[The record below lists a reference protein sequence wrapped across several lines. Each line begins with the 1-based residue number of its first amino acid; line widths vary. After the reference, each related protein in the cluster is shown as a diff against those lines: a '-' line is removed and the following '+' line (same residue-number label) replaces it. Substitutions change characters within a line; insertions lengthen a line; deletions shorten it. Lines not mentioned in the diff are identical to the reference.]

1 MHSLRASLGVFLSL
15 LLCGFP
21 ASTGAGGKPLGLLT
35 LAYGAR
41 LNTAE
46 AFAGLSVFAGEEMA
60 TEADGKAMVRIGT
73 SVATLAGDS
82 RMTLQS
88 DGDGAHVD
96 LQAGSVYISS
106 AKKSPLEVHA
116 EDALLRPHSSQD
128 TQARIWMYA
137 PRVLQVTTRAGGLD
151 FSYHG
156 EFRVLPEGQ
165 TYRIYLDSD
174 AGPEAQ
180 GPAGAGSG
188 NSTGPAQ
195 NAGTSTGTKVAYFIV
210 AGVGA
215 GLTAWAINDVIQ
227 SNNGVE
233 SPAKP

>member
-1 MHSLRASLGVFLSL
+1 MRSFRGLLAVSLSL
-15 LLCGFP
+15 SLCGFTLP
-21 ASTGAGGKPLGLLT
+21 VRAAGKPLGLLT

-46 AFAGLSVFAGEEMA
+46 AFAGLSVFPGEEMA
-60 TEADGKAMVRIGT
+60 TESDGKAMVRIGG

-82 RMTLQS
+82 NMTLQPN
-88 DGDGAHVD
+88 GNGAHVD
-96 LQAGSVYISS
+96 LQAGSVFVTSTL
-106 AKKSPLEVHA
+106 KNPLEVHA
-116 EDALLRPHSSQD
+116 EDALLRPHGAQD
-128 TQARIWMYA
+128 VQAQVLLYA
-137 PRVLQVTTRAGGLD
+137 PKVLQVTTRIGSLD

-165 TYRIYLDSD
+165 TYRIYLESD
-174 AGPEAQ
+174 AAPEAQ

-188 NSTGPAQ
+188 STNGPAQ
-195 NAGTSTGTKVAYFIV
+195 TAGASKGTKVAYFIV

-215 GLTAWAINDVIQ
+215 GLAAWGIQDIIQ
-227 SNNGVE
+227 SNDSVE